1 MLSPDADQVAHSAM
15 VGALALADP
24 VTDLPDWF
32 REAALG
38 YGMREIAG
46 PVVRA
51 VLADLEAR
59 YVLVPREGGTVRT
72 DWGIRMPTTGR
83 VFTEPREPGPDLLER
98 GQVKVSRTHI
108 IGPWE
113 AQP

>member
-1 MLSPDADQVAHSAM
+1 MSAEVERLRVAGRNAY
-15 VGALALADP
+15 
-24 VTDLPDWF
+24 T
-32 REAALG
+32 AALDRHEPHPWVD
-38 YGMREIAG
+38 MA
-46 PVVRA
+46 RA
-51 VLADLEAR
+51 VLEDLEAR
-59 YVLVPREGGTVRT
+59 YVLVPREGVTVRT